1 MYQSEIYSR
10 SLRLSVVRQSILPSV
25 GKLAS
30 HSLCLLG
37 SPKVSLVLMIY
48 LIYYLFTINQ
58 LCARFIFQL
67 ALWSICELSV
77 GQSVSYWMYYWVLTA
92 SG

>member
-1 MYQSEIYSR
+1 MYLSEIYSR
-10 SLRLSVVRQSILPSV
+10 LLRLSVVRQSILPSV

-30 HSLCLLG
+30 HSLCRLG
-37 SPKVSLVLMIY
+37 SPKVSLILRFF
-48 LIYYLFTINQ
+48 LIHYLFTIFQ

-77 GQSVSYWMYYWVLTA
+77 GQSVSYWVYYWVLTA

>member
-30 HSLCLLG
+30 HLLCRLG

-58 LCARFIFQL
+58 LCARFI
-67 ALWSICELSV
+67 SCELSV
-77 GQSVSYWMYYWVLTA
+77 SQSVSYWVYYWVLTA